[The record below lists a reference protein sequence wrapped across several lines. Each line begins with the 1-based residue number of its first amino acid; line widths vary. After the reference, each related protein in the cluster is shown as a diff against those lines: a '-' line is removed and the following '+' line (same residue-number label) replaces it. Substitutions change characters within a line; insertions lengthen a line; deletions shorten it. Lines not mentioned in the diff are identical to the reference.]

1 MKKIGNYLS
10 AIAIAALLLPAVV
23 RAQNETKE
31 KDKDS
36 KGTKG
41 PKGVDQIIITRRG
54 DKDEKVV
61 VEINGDK
68 ITINGK
74 PADEYKD
81 GDVTVNRNNFKELNA
96 LIRGPHGRTY
106 AYGNG
111 NDNIYFKEDE
121 NHAMLGVVTEKEE
134 EGARISE
141 VSKESAAEKAGLKE
155 EDIITKIDDTK
166 IEDPDDL
173 TRAIRKHKAGDKV
186 TVTFLRDKKEQK
198 ITTEL
203 TKWKGMSLNTFSGGN
218 QNFNFSMPEIA
229 ETMPRIEAIPRIESD
244 AYGRVWDAYNGRPK
258 LGLSVQDTDD
268 GKGVKIINV
277 DDESNA
283 EKAGV
288 REDDI
293 ITSINDKEV
302 NSADEVAKIVREN
315 KDKTSIKI
323 ILIRD
328 GKTQSIDVKI
338 PRKLK
343 TAEL

>member
-10 AIAIAALLLPAVV
+10 AIAIGVLLLPVAVQ
-23 RAQNETKE
+23 AQKENKE

-36 KGTKG
+36 KNSKSA
-41 PKGVDQIIITRRG
+41 KGVEQIIITRKG
-54 DKDEKVV
+54 DKESKVV

-68 ITINGK
+68 VTINGK
-74 PADEYKD
+74 PAEDYKD
-81 GDVTVNRNNFKELNA
+81 GDVTVNRNNFKEMNA
-96 LIRGPHGRTY
+96 LVRAPRARVSGFGS
-106 AYGNG
+106 G
-111 NDNIYFKEDE
+111 DNSFYFKEDE

-141 VSKESAAEKAGLKE
+141 VSKESPAEKAGLKE
-155 EDIITKIDDTK
+155 DDIITKIDETK

-173 TRAIRKHKAGDKV
+173 TKAIRQHKAGDKV

-198 ITTEL
+198 ISTEL
-203 TKWKGMSLNTFSGGN
+203 TKWKGMSFNTYGN
-218 QNFNFSMPEIA
+218 NGQNFNFSMPDLGI
-229 ETMPRIEAIPRIESD
+229 TMPRIEND
-244 AYGRVWDAYNGRPK
+244 GNGQMWDAYNGRPK

-277 DDESNA
+277 DEESNA

-288 REDDI
+288 KEDDI

-302 NSADEVAKIVREN
+302 NSADEVAMIVKQNR
-315 KDKTSIKI
+315 DKVSLKLK
-323 ILIRD
+323 LIRE
-328 GKTQSIDVKI
+328 GKTENIEVKM

-343 TAEL
+343 TADL

>member
-10 AIAIAALLLPAVV
+10 AMALAALLLPAAVQ
-23 RAQNETKE
+23 AQKENKE

-36 KGTKG
+36 KG
-41 PKGVDQIIITRRG
+41 PKGSKGFEQIIITRKG
-54 DKDEKVV
+54 DKNDKVV

-74 PADEYKD
+74 PADDYKD

-96 LIRGPHGRTY
+96 LVRAPRAGARGW
-106 AYGNG
+106 GNG
-111 NDNIYFKEDE
+111 DNNIFFKEDE
-121 NHAMLGVVTEKEE
+121 NHAMLGVVTEPEE
-134 EGARISE
+134 EGAKITE

-155 EDIITKIDDTK
+155 DDIITKIDDTK

-173 TRAIRKHKAGDKV
+173 TKAIREHKAGDKV

-198 ITTEL
+198 ITAEL
-203 TKWKGMSLNTFSGGN
+203 TKWKGMSFNTYGDGES
-218 QNFNFSMPEIA
+218 FNFSMPDLA
-229 ETMPRIEAIPRIESD
+229 ETMPRAEAMPRIEGET
-244 AYGRVWDAYNGRPK
+244 YGRVWDAFNGHPK

-288 REDDI
+288 KEDDV
-293 ITSINDKEV
+293 ITSVNDKEV

-315 KDKTSIKI
+315 KDKPSIKI
-323 ILIRD
+323 KLIRD
-328 GKTQSIDVKI
+328 GKTQSIDVKM

-343 TAEL
+343 TADL